1 MLYFWLSR
9 TDQGESSFIR
19 EVLFYE
25 DCFSFIREVLFYED
39 CFSFIRDGF
48 SFIDDE
54 LFLCLHL
61 MKGCLLLDKSGGTG
75 R

>member
-19 EVLFYE
+19 A
-25 DCFSFIREVLFYED
+25 VLFYED